1 MNHRA
6 TFLLALAVFS
16 LAGCGTVCNFAIAP
30 FSEPDGHKFPAVY
43 GGVQLDAAVMSSKSQ
58 LVDLSGIHGEGPA
71 AAVVIGCVLAEF
83 PLTFIGDTL
92 TLPIT
97 LWIERRRN
105 AAPNELHGTGA
116 APAEPGVLGDVPTTA
131 NGNFVPVRGN

>member
-1 MNHRA
+1 MKNGA
-6 TFLLALAVFS
+6 AFLLALALFA
-16 LAGCGTVCNFAIAP
+16 LAGCGTVCNFAVAP

-58 LVDLSGIHGEGPA
+58 LVDLNGIHGEGPA
-71 AAVVIGCVLAEF
+71 AAVLIGCVLAEF

-105 AAPNELHGTGA
+105 AARDGLHGTGA
-116 APAEPGVLGDVPTTA
+116 APVEPAVLGDVPSTA
-131 NGNFVPVRGN
+131 SGSFEPVRAK